1 MTPPRPS
8 AHDYTEDAL
17 IEQPAIELL
26 HELGW
31 TPANLYNETF
41 GANGSEGRKSKREV
55 ILTRR
60 LLAKLKEFNPNLPE
74 DAYTQAVEE
83 LTRDRSAMIPV
94 NANQE
99 FYRLI
104 KDGVKVSVKEADGS
118 TTFETLKVIDWAT
131 PSNNDFFLASQ
142 YWIQG
147 ELYLRR
153 SDLLGFVNGLPL
165 LFVELKASHR
175 NIENAYKDN
184 LRDYKTSVPQLF
196 IPNAL
201 IILSNGSETRIGTLT
216 AEWEHFFEWKK
227 ISDEEEQ
234 GVISLET
241 VLRGV
246 CEPSRFLDIVEN
258 FTVFEEVRGGLVKK
272 VAKNHQY
279 LGVNKAIKAVREIDS
294 NEGRLG
300 VFWHTQGSGKSLSMV
315 FFTQKILRKI
325 KGNWTFAIVTDRD
338 ELDEQIY
345 KTFVT
350 TGAISEVE
358 AQAASG
364 EHLKQL
370 LQEDHRYVFTLIQK
384 FRTTDGKT
392 YPKLSDRKDI
402 IVITDEAH
410 RSQYDTLALNMRN
423 ALPNAAFIGFTG
435 TPLIKGE
442 EERTREVFG
451 DYVSVYN
458 FRQSIQDG
466 ATVPLYYENRIPELQ
481 LTNAQLNEDM
491 EQLLEEAELNEEQ
504 EKKLER
510 QFSQQYQLITR
521 EDRLET
527 IAADVVEHFLG
538 RGHKG
543 KAMMICI
550 DKATAVK
557 MYDKVQAHWQA
568 KLASL
573 KAQLPNAS
581 DEERPRLEAL
591 IEEMETTDMAVVV
604 SQSQNEIED
613 LKKKG
618 VDITPHRRRMV
629 SENLDELF
637 KDPDSKLRFVFVCAM
652 WITGFDVPSC
662 STIYLDK
669 PMRNHT
675 LMQTIAR
682 ANRVASGKVA
692 GLIVDYVGVFRDLQ
706 KALAIYAAPT
716 AETTGGATDNPIED
730 KQALV
735 EELKTLIADAR
746 AYCESKGVDVSAI
759 QRATKFERVK
769 LLDDAVEALIAT
781 KEDKKLFLLKANQVV
796 RIYKGILPDKAAN
809 EVAHDAVVFGI
820 LMQKIRSL
828 SEPADISKIMQEVEE
843 LLDESVAT
851 EGYIIKAP
859 VGQDLESAGLVNL
872 SEIDFEKLSERFNS
886 STHKRTEAER
896 LRGIIEQR
904 LNQLVRLNHSRIDYL
919 HKFQEMIDEY
929 NAGSQ
934 NIETFFEDLKNF
946 TQSLSEE
953 EQRHIREGLTE
964 EELALF
970 DILTKPEPKLTKN
983 EEAEVKKVARDLLN
997 TLKHEKLVL
1006 DWQLKQQARAEV
1018 KETIAEIF
1026 DKSLPATY
1034 TKELFEQ
1041 KCELTYKHIRSAY
1054 FGAGNSIFTQAA

>member
-1 MTPPRPS
+1 MPPPRSPANEYS
-8 AHDYTEDAL
+8 EDAL

-26 HELGW
+26 RELGW
-31 TPANLYNETF
+31 TPANLYREAF
-41 GANGSEGRKSKREV
+41 GANSTQGRKHNREV
-55 ILTRR
+55 VLIRR
-60 LLAKLKEFNPNLPE
+60 LLAKLKEFNRGLPD

-104 KDGVKVSVKEADGS
+104 KDGVKVSIKNADGS
-118 TTFETLKVIDWAT
+118 TTFETLKVIDWT
-131 PSNNDFFLASQ
+131 NPKSNDFFLASQ
-142 YWIQG
+142 CWIQG

-153 SDLLGFVNGLPL
+153 SDLIGFVNGLPL
-165 LFVELKASHR
+165 LFIELKATHR
-175 NIENAYKDN
+175 NIENAYRDN
-184 LRDYKTSVPQLF
+184 LRDYKTAIPQLF

-201 IILSNGSETRIGTLT
+201 IILSNGSETRLGTLT

-227 ISDEEEQ
+227 ISDEEEP

-246 CEPSRFLDIVEN
+246 CEPARFLDIVEN

-272 VAKNHQY
+272 IAKNHQY
-279 LGVNKAIKAVREIDS
+279 LGVNRAIRAVREIEN

-325 KGNWTFAIVTDRD
+325 PGNWTFAIVTDRD

-345 KTFVT
+345 KTFVN
-350 TGAISEVE
+350 TGAISEAE

-370 LQEDHRYVFTLIQK
+370 LHEDHRYVFTLIQK
-384 FRTTDGKT
+384 FRTTDGKA
-392 YPKLSDRKDI
+392 YPQISPRKDI
-402 IVITDEAH
+402 IVLTDEAH
-410 RSQYDTLALNMRN
+410 RSQYDALALNMRN

-435 TPLIKGE
+435 TPLIRGE

-481 LTNAQLNEDM
+481 LTNTQLNEDM
-491 EQLLEEAELNEEQ
+491 ERLLEEAELNEDQ

-521 EDRLET
+521 DDRLET

-557 MYDKVQAHWQA
+557 MYDKVQIYWHA
-568 KLASL
+568 KLANL
-573 KAQLPNAS
+573 MNQLPKAS
-581 DEERPRLEAL
+581 DEERGRLLAL

-618 VDITPHRRRMV
+618 VDISSHRRRMV
-629 SENLDELF
+629 KENLDEIF
-637 KDPDSKLRFVFVCAM
+637 KDPESNLRFVFVCAM

-682 ANRVASGKVA
+682 ANRVAPGKVA

-706 KALAIYAAPT
+706 NALKIYAAPK
-716 AETTGGATDNPIED
+716 AGSSGNQLDNPIED
-730 KQALV
+730 KQVLV
-735 EELKTLIADAR
+735 ETLRTLIADAR
-746 AYCESKGVDVSAI
+746 AYCESKGVDVGAI
-759 QRATKFERVK
+759 QRASRFERVK

-781 KEDKKLFLLKANQVV
+781 KEEKKAFLFKANQVV
-796 RIYKGILPDKAAN
+796 RVYKAILPDKAAN
-809 EVAHDAVVFGI
+809 EVAYDAVIFGV
-820 LMQKIRSL
+820 LVQKIRSL
-828 SEPADISKIMQEVEE
+828 SAPADISAVMREVEE
-843 LLDESVAT
+843 LLDESIAT
-851 EGYIIKAP
+851 EGYIIAAP

-872 SEIDFEKLSERFNS
+872 SELDLEALTKRSES
-886 STHKRTEAER
+886 STHKRTEVER
-896 LRGIIEQR
+896 LTGLIER
-904 LNQLVRLNHSRIDYL
+904 QLKHLIKLNHSRMNYL
-919 HKFQEMIDEY
+919 EQFQEMIEEY
-929 NAGSQ
+929 NSGSQ
-934 NIETFFEDLKNF
+934 NIEAFFAQIKEF
-946 TQSLSEE
+946 TRSLTEE
-953 EQRHIREGLTE
+953 EQRHVAQGLSE
-964 EELALF
+964 EELAIF
-970 DILTKPEPKLTKN
+970 DILTKPEPALTKRD
-983 EEAEVKKVARDLLN
+983 EAEVKKVAKTLLQ
-997 TLKHEKLVL
+997 TLKWEKLVL
-1006 DWQLKQQARAEV
+1006 DWRLKQQACAEV
-1018 KETIAEIF
+1018 QETIAEVF
-1026 DKSLPATY
+1026 DTLPDIY
-1034 TKELFEQ
+1034 SKELFDA
-1041 KCELTYKHIRSAY
+1041 KRELAYRHIYAAY
-1054 FGAGNSIFTQAA
+1054 AGAGDSIYERAA

>member
-1 MTPPRPS
+1 MPPPRSP
-8 AHDYTEDAL
+8 ANDYSEDAL

-31 TPANLYNETF
+31 TPTNLYRETF
-41 GANGSEGRKSKREV
+41 GEHGTQGRKHNREV

-60 LLAKLKEFNPNLPE
+60 LLAKLKEFNPGLPD

-83 LTRDRSAMIPV
+83 LTRDRSVMIPV

-99 FYRLI
+99 FYGLI
-104 KDGVKVSVKEADGS
+104 KDGVKVSIKNDDGS
-118 TTFETLKVIDWAT
+118 TSFEALKVIDWT
-131 PSNNDFFLASQ
+131 EPNNNDFFLASQ
-142 YWIQG
+142 CWIQG

-153 SDLLGFVNGLPL
+153 SDLIGFVNGLPL
-165 LFVELKASHR
+165 LFIELKATHR
-175 NIENAYKDN
+175 SIENAYRDN
-184 LRDYKTSVPQLF
+184 LRDYKTAIPQLF

-216 AEWEHFFEWKK
+216 AEWEHFFDWKK
-227 ISDEEEQ
+227 ISDEEES

-246 CEPSRFLDIVEN
+246 CEPARFLDIVEN

-279 LGVNKAIKAVREIDS
+279 LGVNRAIRAVHEIE
-294 NEGRLG
+294 NNKGRLG

-325 KGNWTFAIVTDRD
+325 QGNWTFAIVTDRD
-338 ELDEQIY
+338 ELDDQIY
-345 KTFVT
+345 KTFVN
-350 TGAISEVE
+350 TGAISEAE

-384 FRTTDGKT
+384 FNTRDGGE

-435 TPLIKGE
+435 TPLIRGE

-481 LTNAQLNEDM
+481 LTNTQLNEDM
-491 EQLLEEAELNEEQ
+491 ERLLEEAELNEEE

-521 EDRLET
+521 DDRLET

-557 MYDKVQAHWQA
+557 MYDKVQVHWHA
-568 KLASL
+568 KLANL
-573 KAQLPNAS
+573 MNQLSKAS
-581 DEERPRLEAL
+581 DEERSRLLTL

-618 VDITPHRRRMV
+618 VDIAPHRRRMV
-629 SENLDELF
+629 KENLDEIF
-637 KDPDSKLRFVFVCAM
+637 KDPESNLRLVFVCAM

-682 ANRVASGKVA
+682 ANRVAPGKVA

-706 KALAIYAAPT
+706 KALAIYAAP
-716 AETTGGATDNPIED
+716 GAGSSGKALDNPIEN

-735 EELKTLIADAR
+735 ETLRTLIADAR
-746 AYCESKGVDVSAI
+746 AYCESKGVDVGAI
-759 QRATKFERVK
+759 QRASRFDRVK

-781 KEDKKLFLLKANQVV
+781 REEKKAFLFKASQVV
-796 RIYKGILPDKAAN
+796 RVYKAILPDKAAN
-809 EVAHDAVVFGI
+809 EVAYDAVIFGVLI
-820 LMQKIRSL
+820 QKIHSL
-828 SEPADISKIMQEVEE
+828 SDPADISAIMREVEE
-843 LLDESVAT
+843 LLDESIAT
-851 EGYIIKAP
+851 EGYIIAAP

-872 SEIDFEKLSERFNS
+872 SELDLEALTKRFQT
-886 STHKRTEAER
+886 STHKRTEVER
-896 LRGIIEQR
+896 LTGLIEQK
-904 LNQLVRLNHSRIDYL
+904 LKHLIKLNHSRMDYL
-919 HKFQEMIDEY
+919 EHFQEMIDEY
-929 NAGSQ
+929 NSGSQ
-934 NIETFFEDLKNF
+934 NIEAFFAQLKEF
-946 TQSLSEE
+946 TRSLTEE
-953 EQRHIREGLTE
+953 EQRHISEELSE
-964 EELALF
+964 EELAIF
-970 DILTKPEPKLTKN
+970 DILTRPEPTLTKQ
-983 EEAEVKKVARDLLN
+983 EEAEVKKVAKRLLQ
-997 TLKHEKLVL
+997 TLKWEKLVL
-1006 DWQLKQQARAEV
+1006 DWRLKPQACAEV
-1018 KETIAEIF
+1018 QETIAEVF
-1026 DKSLPATY
+1026 DTLPAIY
-1034 TKELFEQ
+1034 SKELFDA
-1041 KCELTYKHIRSAY
+1041 KRASAY
-1054 FGAGNSIFTQAA
+1054 RHIYASYAGAGESIYELAA

>member
-1 MTPPRPS
+1 MTPPRTP
-8 AHDYTEDAL
+8 ARDYTEDAL
-17 IEQPAIELL
+17 IEQPAIELMQ
-26 HELGW
+26 ELGW
-31 TPANLYNETF
+31 TPANLFKETL
-41 GANGSEGRKSKREV
+41 GPNGTEGRKNNHEV
-55 ILTRR
+55 IFTRR
-60 LLAKLKEFNPNLPE
+60 LLGKLKELNPNLPE
-74 DAYTQAVEE
+74 DAYEQAVEQ
-83 LTRDRSAMIPV
+83 LTRDRSLMIPV

-104 KDGVKVSVKEADGS
+104 KDGVKVSVKRRDGS
-118 TTFETLKVIDWAT
+118 TSFESLKVIDWSN
-131 PSNNDFFLASQ
+131 PSNNDFTLASQ
-142 YWIQG
+142 CWIQG

-153 SDLLGFVNGLPL
+153 SDLIGFVNGLPL
-165 LFVELKASHR
+165 LFIELKASHR
-175 NIENAYKDN
+175 SIENAFNDN
-184 LRDYKTSVPQLF
+184 LRDYKTAIPQLF

-201 IILSNGSETRIGTLT
+201 IVLSNGSQTRIGTLS
-216 AEWEHFFEWKK
+216 AEWEHFSEWKK
-227 ISDEEEQ
+227 ISDEEEP

-246 CEPSRFLDIVEN
+246 CEPSRFLDMVEN
-258 FTVFEEVRGGLVKK
+258 FTVFEEVRGGLAKK
-272 VAKNHQY
+272 VARNHQY
-279 LGVNKAIKAVREIDS
+279 LGVNKAIKAVVEMGD
-294 NEGRLG
+294 NQGKLG

-325 KGNWTFAIVTDRD
+325 KGNWTFAIVTDRN

-345 KTFVT
+345 KTFVA
-350 TGAISEVE
+350 TGAISEAE
-358 AQAASG
+358 AQAGSG

-384 FRTTDGKT
+384 FRSEPGEP
-392 YPKLSDRKDI
+392 YEKLSDREDI

-410 RSQYDTLALNMRN
+410 RSQYDALALNMRN

-481 LTNAQLNEDM
+481 LTNENLNEDM
-491 EQLLEEAELNEEQ
+491 AQLLEEAELNDEQ
-504 EKKLER
+504 EKKVER

-521 EDRLET
+521 EARLET

-568 KLASL
+568 KLTSL
-573 KAQLPNAS
+573 KSQPQGATG
-581 DEERPRLEAL
+581 EEHTRNESL
-591 IEEMETTDMAVVV
+591 IKEMEETDMAVIV

-618 VDITPHRRRMV
+618 VDITPHRKRMV
-629 SENLDELF
+629 RENLDEIF
-637 KDPDSKLRFVFVCAM
+637 KDPESELRFVFVCAM

-682 ANRVASGKVA
+682 ANRVAPGKVA

-706 KALAIYAAPT
+706 KALAIYAA
-716 AETTGGATDNPIED
+716 ASVGSAIGIDNPIED

-735 EELKTLIADAR
+735 GALKVLIAGAR
-746 AYCESKGVDVSAI
+746 SYCESKGVDVGAI

-769 LLDDAVEALIAT
+769 LLGDGVEALIAT
-781 KEDKKLFLLKANQVV
+781 KEEKKSFLLMAGQVV
-796 RIYKGILPDKAAN
+796 RIYKAILPDKAAN
-809 EVAHDAVVFGI
+809 EVAHDAVVLGI
-820 LMQKIRSL
+820 LAQKIRSL
-828 SEPADISKIMQEVEE
+828 TAPPDIAGLMEAVEE
-843 LLDESVAT
+843 LLDESIAT
-851 EGYIIKAP
+851 EGYIIDAP
-859 VGQDLESAGLVNL
+859 VGQELESAGLVNL
-872 SEIDFEKLSERFNS
+872 SELDFEAVTSQFERS
-886 STHKRTEAER
+886 PHKRTEIEKLTGSLER
-896 LRGIIEQR
+896 KLK
-904 LNQLVRLNHSRIDYL
+904 QLIQLNHSRMDFL
-919 HKFQEMIDEY
+919 KRFQEMIEEY
-929 NAGSQ
+929 NSGSQ
-934 NIETFFEDLKNF
+934 NIENFFVELKEF
-946 TQSLSEE
+946 ARSLSLE
-953 EQRHIREGLTE
+953 EQRHIAEGLSE
-964 EELALF
+964 EELAIF
-970 DILTKPEPKLTKN
+970 DILTKPEPSLSKK
-983 EEAEVKKVARDLLN
+983 EEEEVKQVAKSLLES
-997 TLKHEKLVL
+997 LKWGKLVI
-1006 DWQLKQQARAEV
+1006 DWRSKQDARADV
-1018 KETIAEIF
+1018 QETIAEVF
-1026 DKSLPATY
+1026 DSLPEAY
-1034 TKELFEQ
+1034 TKEIFDE
-1041 KCELTYKHIRSAY
+1041 KRELAYKHIYGAY
-1054 FGAGNSIFTQAA
+1054 VGAGESIYEQAVF

>member
-1 MTPPRPS
+1 MVPPRSP
-8 AHDYTEDAL
+8 ANDYTEDSL

-31 TPANLYNETF
+31 KTSNLFNETF
-41 GANGSEGRKSKREV
+41 GATGTEGRKNNREV
-55 ILTRR
+55 ILMRR
-60 LLAKLKEFNPNLPE
+60 LLSKLKEFNPNLTD
-74 DAYTQAVEE
+74 DAYTQAIEE
-83 LTRDRSAMIPV
+83 LTRDRSTMIPV

-104 KDGVKVSVKEADGS
+104 KEGVRVSVKADDGS
-118 TTFETLKVIDWAT
+118 ISFETLKVIDWMT
-131 PSNNDFFLASQ
+131 PANNDFFLASQ
-142 YWIQG
+142 CWVQG

-165 LFVELKASHR
+165 LFIELKASHR
-175 NIENAYKDN
+175 SIENAYNDN
-184 LRDYKTSVPQLF
+184 LRDYKTAIPQLF

-201 IILSNGSETRIGTLT
+201 IILSNGSETRLGTLT
-216 AEWEHFFEWKK
+216 AEWEHFVEWKK
-227 ISDEEEQ
+227 ISDEEEP

-258 FTVFEEVRGGLVKK
+258 FVVFEEVRGGLVKK

-279 LGVNKAIKAVREIDS
+279 LGVNKAIKAVRELEN

-325 KGNWTFAIVTDRD
+325 EGNWTFAIVTDRN

-345 KTFVT
+345 RTFVA
-350 TGAISEVE
+350 TGAISEAE
-358 AQAASG
+358 AQAGSG

-384 FRTTDGKT
+384 FRTEQGKE
-392 YPKLSDRKDI
+392 YDKLSDRKDI

-410 RSQYDTLALNMRN
+410 RSQYDALALNMRN

-481 LTNAQLNEDM
+481 LTNEALNEDM

-504 EKKLER
+504 EKKVER

-521 EDRLET
+521 DERLET

-557 MYDKVQAHWQA
+557 MYDKVQTYWQA

-573 KAQLPNAS
+573 KVQLPNLV
-581 DEERPRLEAL
+581 DEERERTESL
-591 IEEMETTDMAVVV
+591 IKEMEETDMAVVV

-613 LKKKG
+613 LAKKG
-618 VDITPHRRRMV
+618 VDIRPHRRRMV
-629 SENLDELF
+629 KENLDETF
-637 KDPDSKLRFVFVCAM
+637 KDPDSNLRFVFVCAM

-682 ANRVASGKVA
+682 ANRVAPGKVA

-706 KALAIYAAPT
+706 KALAIYAAPS
-716 AETTGGATDNPIED
+716 ASSAGGVIDNPIED

-735 EELKTLIADAR
+735 EALKILIVNAR
-746 AYCESKGVDVSAI
+746 TYCESKGVDVGAI

-781 KEDKKLFLLKANQVV
+781 KEEKKHFILTAGQVV
-796 RIYKGILPDKAAN
+796 RIYKAILPDKAAN
-809 EVAHDAVVFGI
+809 EVGHDAVVFAV
-820 LMQKIRSL
+820 LAQKIASL
-828 SEPADISKIMQEVEE
+828 SKPADISSVMAEVEE
-843 LLDESVAT
+843 LLDESIAT
-851 EGYIIKAP
+851 EGYIIAAP
-859 VGQDLESAGLVNL
+859 VGQDLASAGLVNL
-872 SEIDFEKLSERFNS
+872 SDLDFEALTKRFTS
-886 STHKRTEAER
+886 STHKRTEVER
-896 LRGIIEQR
+896 LTGLLEKK
-904 LNQLVRLNHSRIDYL
+904 LKQLIKLNHSRIDFL
-919 HKFQEMIDEY
+919 ERFQEMIDEY
-929 NAGSQ
+929 NTGSQ
-934 NIETFFEDLKNF
+934 NIESFFAELKEF
-946 TQSLSEE
+946 ARSLTEE
-953 EQRHIREGLTE
+953 EQRHIAEGLSE
-964 EELALF
+964 EELAIF
-970 DILTKPEPKLTKN
+970 DILTKPDPKLTKQ
-983 EEAEVKKVARDLLN
+983 EEAEVKKVAKALLQ
-997 TLKHEKLVL
+997 TLKWEKLVL
-1006 DWQLKQQARAEV
+1006 DWRLKQQACAEV
-1018 KETIAEIF
+1018 QETIAEVL
-1026 DKSLPATY
+1026 DTLPATY
-1034 TKELFEQ
+1034 TKELFDE
-1041 KCELTYKHIRSAY
+1041 KRELAYKHIYSAY
-1054 FGAGNSIFTQAA
+1054 SGAGESIYERAA

>member
-1 MTPPRPS
+1 MTPPRTP
-8 AHDYTEDAL
+8 AREYTEDAL
-17 IEQPAIELL
+17 IEQPAIELMQ
-26 HELGW
+26 ELGW
-31 TPANLYNETF
+31 TPANLFKETL
-41 GANGSEGRKSKREV
+41 GSGGTEGRKNHHEV

-60 LLAKLKEFNPNLPE
+60 LLAKLKELNPNLPD
-74 DAYTQAVEE
+74 DAYEQAVEQ
-83 LTRDRSAMIPV
+83 LMRDRSLMIPV

-104 KDGVKVSVKEADGS
+104 KDGVKVSVKRNDGS
-118 TTFETLKVIDWAT
+118 TSFESLKVIDWSN
-131 PSNNDFFLASQ
+131 PSNNDFTLASQ
-142 YWIQG
+142 CWIQG

-153 SDLLGFVNGLPL
+153 SDLIGFVNGLPL

-175 NIENAYKDN
+175 SIENAYNDN
-184 LRDYKTSVPQLF
+184 LRDYKTTIPQLF
-196 IPNAL
+196 VPNAL

-216 AEWEHFFEWKK
+216 AEWEHFSEWKK
-227 ISDEEEQ
+227 ISDEEEP

-246 CEPSRFLDIVEN
+246 CEPSRFLDMVEN
-258 FTVFEEVRGGLVKK
+258 FTVFEEVRGGLAKK
-272 VAKNHQY
+272 VARNHQY
-279 LGVNKAIKAVREIDS
+279 LGVNKAIKAVVELED
-294 NEGRLG
+294 NHGKLG

-325 KGNWTFAIVTDRD
+325 KGNWTFAIVTDRN

-345 KTFVT
+345 KTFVA
-350 TGAISEVE
+350 TGAISEAE
-358 AQAASG
+358 AQAGSG

-384 FRTTDGKT
+384 FRAEPGEP
-392 YPKLSDRKDI
+392 YEKLSDREDI

-410 RSQYDTLALNMRN
+410 RSQYDALALNMRN

-435 TPLIKGE
+435 TPLISGE

-481 LTNAQLNEDM
+481 LTNENLNEDM
-491 EQLLEEAELNEEQ
+491 AQLLEEAELNDEQ
-504 EKKLER
+504 EKKVER

-521 EDRLET
+521 EARLET

-557 MYDKVQAHWQA
+557 MYDKVRAHWQA

-573 KAQLPNAS
+573 KSQPQGATG
-581 DEERPRLEAL
+581 EERARNESL
-591 IEEMETTDMAVVV
+591 IKEMEETDMAVIV

-618 VDITPHRRRMV
+618 VDITLHRKRMV
-629 SENLDELF
+629 RENLDEIF
-637 KDPDSKLRFVFVCAM
+637 KDPESELRFVFVCAM

-682 ANRVASGKVA
+682 ANRVAPGKVA

-706 KALAIYAAPT
+706 RALAIYAAPSVGS
-716 AETTGGATDNPIED
+716 ASGIDNPIED

-735 EELKTLIADAR
+735 DALKVLIAGAR
-746 AYCESKGVDVSAI
+746 SYCESRGVDVGAI

-769 LLDDAVEALIAT
+769 LLGDGVEALIAT
-781 KEDKKLFLLKANQVV
+781 KEEKKSFLLMAGQVV
-796 RIYKGILPDKAAN
+796 RIYKAILPDKAAN
-809 EVAHDAVVFGI
+809 DVAHDAVVLGI
-820 LMQKIRSL
+820 LAQKIRSL
-828 SEPADISKIMQEVEE
+828 TAPPDIAALMGEVEE
-843 LLDESVAT
+843 LLDESIAT
-851 EGYIIKAP
+851 EGYIINAP
-859 VGQDLESAGLVNL
+859 VGQELESAGLVNL
-872 SEIDFEKLSERFNS
+872 SELDFEALTSQFAKSP
-886 STHKRTEAER
+886 HKRTEIEKLTGSLER
-896 LRGIIEQR
+896 KLK
-904 LNQLVRLNHSRIDYL
+904 QLIQLNHSRMDFL
-919 HKFQEMIDEY
+919 KRFQEMIEEY
-929 NAGSQ
+929 NSGSQ
-934 NIETFFEDLKNF
+934 NIENFFVELKEF
-946 TQSLSEE
+946 ARSLSVE
-953 EQRHIREGLTE
+953 EQRHIAEGLSE
-964 EELALF
+964 EELAIF
-970 DILTKPEPKLTKN
+970 DILTKPEPRLSKT
-983 EEAEVKKVARDLLN
+983 EEAEVKLVAKSLLQ
-997 TLKHEKLVL
+997 TLKWEKLVL
-1006 DWQLKQQARAEV
+1006 DWRSKQQARAEV
-1018 KETIAEIF
+1018 QESIAEVFDNLPEAYTKEIF
-1026 DKSLPATY
+1026 DEKRDLA
-1034 TKELFEQ
+1034 
-1041 KCELTYKHIRSAY
+1041 YKHIYSAY
-1054 FGAGNSIFTQAA
+1054 TGAGESIYEHAA

>member
-1 MTPPRPS
+1 MPS
-8 AHDYTEDAL
+8 GYSEDEI
-17 IEQPAIELL
+17 IEQPAIELMG
-26 HELGW
+26 EVGW
-31 TPANLYNETF
+31 NTANLFKETF
-41 GANGSEGRKSKREV
+41 GENSTEGRKTNREI

-60 LLAKLKEFNPNLPE
+60 LLEKLKEFNPYLPE
-74 DAYTQAVEE
+74 DAYAQAIEE

-104 KDGVKVSVKEADGS
+104 KDGVKVSFKDKDGN
-118 TTFETLKVIDWAT
+118 TIDEKLKVIDWQT
-131 PSNNDFFLASQ
+131 PTNNDFFLASQ
-142 YWIQG
+142 FWIKG

-165 LFVELKASHR
+165 LFIELKATHR
-175 NIENAYKDN
+175 SVENAYKDN
-184 LRDYKTSVPQLF
+184 LRDYKTAIPHLF

-201 IILSNGSETRIGTLT
+201 VILSNGSETGIGTLT
-216 AEWEHFFEWKK
+216 AEWEHFFDWKK
-227 ISDEEEQ
+227 ISDEEEP

-279 LGVNKAIKAVREIDS
+279 LGVNKAIKAVTELE
-294 NEGRLG
+294 NNQGRLG

-325 KGNWTFAIVTDRD
+325 KGNWTFAIITDRK
-338 ELDEQIY
+338 ELDGQIY
-345 KTFVT
+345 KTFVA
-350 TGAISEVE
+350 TGAIKEAE
-358 AQAASG
+358 AQATSG
-364 EHLKQL
+364 ENLKQL

-384 FRTTDGKT
+384 FGTESGKE

-435 TPLIKGE
+435 TPLIQGE
-442 EERTREVFG
+442 EQRTREVFG

-481 LTNAQLNEDM
+481 LTNDNLNEDM
-491 EQLLEEAELNEEQ
+491 EQLLEEAELSEEQ
-504 EKKLER
+504 EKRLER
-510 QFSQQYQLITR
+510 EFSKSYQLITR
-521 EDRLET
+521 DERLET

-557 MYDKVQAHWQA
+557 MYDKVQNHWQA
-568 KLASL
+568 KLTSLKQQLSKVTGEEGERIASL
-573 KAQLPNAS
+573 
-581 DEERPRLEAL
+581 
-591 IEEMETTDMAVVV
+591 IIEMEATDMAVVV

-613 LKKKG
+613 LQKKS
-618 VDITPHRRRMV
+618 VDITPHRKRMV
-629 SENLDELF
+629 KENLDETF

-682 ANRVASGKVA
+682 ANRVAPGKVA

-706 KALAIYAAPT
+706 KALAIYAAPVG
-716 AETTGGATDNPIED
+716 EATDGVIDNPIEN

-735 EELKTLIADAR
+735 EALKVLIADAR
-746 AYCESKGVDVSAI
+746 GYCESKGVDVGAI
-759 QRATKFERVK
+759 QAATKFAKVK
-769 LLDDAVEALIAT
+769 LLDDAVEALIAS
-781 KEDKKLFLLKANQVV
+781 KEEKKKFLLKANQVV
-796 RIYKGILPDKAAN
+796 RIYKAILPDKAAN
-809 EVAHDAVVFGI
+809 EIAHDAVVFAV
-820 LMQKIRSL
+820 LVQKIRSL
-828 SEPADISKIMQEVEE
+828 SEPADISAIMRDVEE
-843 LLDESVAT
+843 LLDESIAT

-859 VGQDLESAGLVNL
+859 VGQDLESASLVNL
-872 SEIDFEKLSERFNS
+872 SEIDFEALSAHFKT
-886 STHKRTEAER
+886 STHKRTEAEKLRGLIENR
-896 LRGIIEQR
+896 LRK
-904 LNQLVRLNHSRIDYL
+904 LVELNHTRIDYL
-919 HKFQEMIDEY
+919 QQFQQMIDDY

-934 NIETFFEDLKNF
+934 NIETFFEELKKF
-946 TQSLSEE
+946 AQDLSEE
-953 EQRHIREGLTE
+953 EKRHIREELTE

-970 DILTKPEPKLTKN
+970 DILTKPEPTLSKK
-983 EEAEVKKVARDLLN
+983 EEAEVKKVAKDLLE
-997 TLKHEKLVL
+997 TLKNEKLVI
-1006 DWQLKQQARAEV
+1006 DWRLKQQARAEV
-1018 KETIAEIF
+1018 RETIAEVL
-1026 DKSLPATY
+1026 DRLPETY
-1034 TKELFEQ
+1034 TKELFDV
-1041 KCELTYKHIRSAY
+1041 KCETTYKHIYTSY
-1054 FGAGNSIFTQAA
+1054 FGANQSIYLQAL

>member
-1 MTPPRPS
+1 MTPTRSP
-8 AHDYTEDAL
+8 ANDYTEDTL

-26 HELGW
+26 RELGW
-31 TPANLYNETF
+31 TPANLYNETC
-41 GANGSEGRKSKREV
+41 GENGTEGRKSKREV
-55 ILTRR
+55 ILTTR
-60 LLAKLKEFNPNLPE
+60 LLAKLKEFNPNLPD
-74 DAYTQAVEE
+74 DAYTQAIEE

-104 KDGVKVSVKEADGS
+104 KEGVKVSVKAEDGS
-118 TTFETLKVIDWAT
+118 TSFETLKVIDWSN

-142 YWIQG
+142 CWTQG

-165 LFVELKASHR
+165 LFIELKASHLSV
-175 NIENAYKDN
+175 ENAYKDN
-184 LRDYKTSVPQLF
+184 LRDYKTAIPQLF

-201 IILSNGSETRIGTLT
+201 IILSNGSDTRIGTLT
-216 AEWEHFFEWKK
+216 SEWEHFFDWKK
-227 ISDEEEQ
+227 ISDEQEP

-246 CEPSRFLDIVEN
+246 CEPSRFLDLVEN

-279 LGVNKAIKAVREIDS
+279 LGVNLAIKAVTELED
-294 NEGRLG
+294 NQGKLG

-325 KGNWTFAIVTDRD
+325 KGNWTFAIVTDRN

-345 KTFVT
+345 KTFVA
-350 TGAISEVE
+350 TGAINEAE

-364 EHLKQL
+364 AHLKQL
-370 LQEDHRYVFTLIQK
+370 LQEDHRYIFTLIQK
-384 FRTTDGKT
+384 FRTEDGEV
-392 YPKLSDRKDI
+392 YEKLSDRKDI

-410 RSQYDTLALNMRN
+410 RSQYDSLALNMRN

-481 LTNAQLNEDM
+481 LTNENLNEDM
-491 EQLLEEAELNEEQ
+491 EQLLEEAELNDEQ
-504 EKKLER
+504 EKKVER

-521 EDRLET
+521 EERLET
-527 IAADVVEHFLG
+527 IADDVVEHFLG

-557 MYDKVQAHWQA
+557 MYVKVQTHWQA

-573 KAQLPNAS
+573 KAQPPDTSTA
-581 DEERPRLEAL
+581 EEARLQSL
-591 IEEMETTDMAVVV
+591 IKEMEQTDMAVVV

-618 VDITPHRRRMV
+618 VDISSHRKRMV
-629 SENLDELF
+629 KENLDEVF
-637 KDPDSKLRFVFVCAM
+637 KDPDSPLRFVFVCAM

-682 ANRVASGKVA
+682 ANRVAPGKVA

-706 KALAIYAAPT
+706 KALAIYAAPS
-716 AETTGGATDNPIED
+716 AGSGIDNPIED

-735 EELKTLIADAR
+735 EALKVLIGNAR
-746 AYCESKGVDVSAI
+746 SYCESKGVDVGAI

-769 LLDDAVEALIAT
+769 LLDDAVERLIAT
-781 KEDKKLFLLKANQVV
+781 KEDKKTFLLKTGQVV
-796 RIYKGILPDKAAN
+796 RIYKAILPDKAAN
-809 EVAHDAVVFGI
+809 EIAHDAVVFSVLG
-820 LMQKIRSL
+820 QKIRSL
-828 SEPADISKIMQEVEE
+828 SPPADIAAIMGDVEE
-843 LLDESVAT
+843 LLDESIAT
-851 EGYIIKAP
+851 EGYIIAAP
-859 VGQDLESAGLVNL
+859 VGQALESAGLVNL
-872 SEIDFEKLSERFNS
+872 SELDFEALTSRFAT
-886 STHKRTEAER
+886 STHKRTELEKLTGLLEKR
-896 LRGIIEQR
+896 LK
-904 LNQLVRLNHSRIDYL
+904 QLIRYNHSRMDFL
-919 HKFQEMIDEY
+919 ERFQEMIDEY
-929 NAGSQ
+929 NSGSQ
-934 NIETFFEDLKNF
+934 NIESFFAELKEF
-946 TQSLSEE
+946 TRGLTAEEKRHMAEGLSEE
-953 EQRHIREGLTE
+953 E
-964 EELALF
+964 LAIF
-970 DILTKPEPKLTKN
+970 DILTKPEPRLSKQ
-983 EEAEVKKVARDLLN
+983 EEAEVKKVAKSLLQ
-997 TLKHEKLVL
+997 TLKWEKLVL
-1006 DWQLKQQARAEV
+1006 DWRLKQQACAEV
-1018 KETIAEIF
+1018 QETIAEVF
-1026 DKSLPATY
+1026 DTLPPTY
-1034 TKELFEQ
+1034 TKELFDE
-1041 KCELTYKHIRSAY
+1041 KRELAYKHIYSAY
-1054 FGAGNSIFTQAA
+1054 VGAGESIYEQAA

>member
-1 MTPPRPS
+1 MTPPRSP
-8 AHDYTEDAL
+8 ANDYTEDAL

-31 TPANLYNETF
+31 TPANLFKETF
-41 GANGSEGRKSKREV
+41 GANGNEGRKNNREV

-60 LLAKLKEFNPNLPE
+60 LLAKLKEFNPNLPD
-74 DAYTQAVEE
+74 DAYNQAIQE
-83 LTRDRSAMIPV
+83 LTRDRSAMIPI

-104 KDGVKVSVKEADGS
+104 KDGVKVSVKGEDGS
-118 TTFETLKVIDWAT
+118 TTFETLKVIDWSE
-131 PSNNDFFLASQ
+131 PKNNDFFLASQ
-142 YWIQG
+142 FWVHG

-165 LFVELKASHR
+165 LFIELKASHR
-175 NIENAYKDN
+175 NVENAYKDN
-184 LRDYKTSVPQLF
+184 LRDYKTAIPQLF

-201 IILSNGSETRIGTLT
+201 IILSNGSQTRIGTLT

-227 ISDEEEQ
+227 ISDEEEP
-234 GVISLET
+234 GVISVET

-279 LGVNKAIKAVREIDS
+279 LGVTKAIKAVRDLE
-294 NEGRLG
+294 NNQGRLG

-325 KGNWTFAIVTDRD
+325 KGNWTFAVVTDRD

-345 KTFVT
+345 KTFVA
-350 TGAISEVE
+350 TGAISEAE

-364 EHLKQL
+364 EHLKKL
-370 LQEDHRYVFTLIQK
+370 LQEDHRYTFTLIQK
-384 FRTTDGKT
+384 FRTESGKE
-392 YPKLSDRKDI
+392 YPKLSDRRDI

-458 FRQSIQDG
+458 FRQSVQDG

-481 LTNAQLNEDM
+481 LKNENLNEDM
-491 EQLLEEAELNEEQ
+491 ERLLEEAEVNEEQ
-504 EKKLER
+504 EKRLER
-510 QFSQQYQLITR
+510 EFSKSYQLITR
-521 EDRLET
+521 DERLET
-527 IAADVVEHFLG
+527 IAADIVEHFLG

-557 MYDKVQAHWQA
+557 MYDKVQKHWHA

-573 KAQLPNAS
+573 KAQLTRATS
-581 DEERPRLEAL
+581 EERARIEAL
-591 IEEMETTDMAVVV
+591 TKEMEETDMAVVV

-618 VDITPHRRRMV
+618 VDIKPHRKRMV
-629 SENLDELF
+629 TQNLDELF
-637 KDPDSKLRFVFVCAM
+637 KDPDSNLRFVFVCAM

-682 ANRVASGKVA
+682 ANRVAPGKVA

-706 KALAIYAAPT
+706 KALAIYAAPS
-716 AETTGGATDNPIED
+716 ESSPGGALDNPIED

-735 EELKTLIADAR
+735 EELKAFITDAR
-746 AYCESKGVDVSAI
+746 AYCESKGVDVGAI
-759 QRATKFERVK
+759 QSATKFEKVK
-769 LLDDAVEALIAT
+769 LLDDAVEALIASRA
-781 KEDKKLFLLKANQVV
+781 EKKLFLLKANQVV
-796 RIYKGILPDKAAN
+796 RIYKAILPDKAAN
-809 EVAHDAVVFGI
+809 EIAHDAVVFGV
-820 LMQKIRSL
+820 LVQKIRSL
-828 SEPADISKIMQEVEE
+828 SEPADIAVIMQEVEE
-843 LLDESVAT
+843 LLDESIAA

-859 VGQDLESAGLVNL
+859 VGQDLESAGLINL
-872 SEIDFEKLSERFNS
+872 SEIDFETLSKRFES
-886 STHKRTEAER
+886 STHKRTEAEK
-896 LRGIIEQR
+896 LRGLIEQR
-904 LNQLVRLNHSRIDYL
+904 LNQLVQLNHARIDYL
-919 HKFQEMIDEY
+919 QKFQQMIDEY

-934 NIETFFEDLKNF
+934 NIETFFEELKNF
-946 TQSLSEE
+946 AQTLSEE
-953 EQRHIREGLTE
+953 EQRHIREELAE

-970 DILTKPEPKLTKN
+970 DILTKPEPKLTKK
-983 EEAEVKKVARDLLN
+983 EEAEVKKVAKELLN
-997 TLKHEKLVL
+997 TLKREKLVL
-1006 DWQLKQQARAEV
+1006 DWRLKQQARAEV
-1018 KETIAEIF
+1018 HETIAEVLER
-1026 DKSLPATY
+1026 LPETY
-1034 TKELFEQ
+1034 TKDVYDL
-1041 KCELTYKHIRSAY
+1041 KCELTYKHVYVSY
-1054 FGAGNSIFTQAA
+1054 FGANQSIYSALM

>member
-1 MTPPRPS
+1 MRPP
-8 AHDYTEDAL
+8 ANDYSEDAL

-31 TPANLYNETF
+31 TPANLYRETF
-41 GANGSEGRKSKREV
+41 GEQGTQGRKHNREV
-55 ILTRR
+55 ILAGR
-60 LLAKLKEFNPNLPE
+60 LLAKLKEFNAGFPD

-83 LTRDRSAMIPV
+83 LTCDRSAMIPV

-99 FYRLI
+99 FYRSI
-104 KDGVKVSVKEADGS
+104 KDGVKVSIKNEDGS
-118 TTFETLKVIDWAT
+118 TTFETLKVIDWT
-131 PSNNDFFLASQ
+131 EPKNNDFFLASQ
-142 YWIQG
+142 CWIQG

-153 SDLLGFVNGLPL
+153 SDLIGFVNGLPL
-165 LFVELKASHR
+165 LFIELKATHR
-175 NIENAYKDN
+175 SVENAYRDN
-184 LRDYKTSVPQLF
+184 LRDYKTAIPQLF

-227 ISDEEEQ
+227 ISDEEEP

-246 CEPSRFLDIVEN
+246 CEPARFLDLVEN
-258 FTVFEEVRGGLVKK
+258 FTVFEEVRGGFVKK

-279 LGVNKAIKAVREIDS
+279 LGVNRAIRAVRGIEN

-325 KGNWTFAIVTDRD
+325 PGNWTFAIVTDRD

-345 KTFVT
+345 KTFVN
-350 TGAISEVE
+350 TGAISEAE

-384 FRTTDGKT
+384 FRTTEGKE

-410 RSQYDTLALNMRN
+410 RSQYDALALNMRN

-435 TPLIKGE
+435 TPLIRGE

-481 LTNAQLNEDM
+481 LTNTQLNEDM

-521 EDRLET
+521 DDRLET

-557 MYDKVQAHWQA
+557 MYDKVQVHWHA
-568 KLASL
+568 KLANL
-573 KAQLPNAS
+573 MNQLSNAS
-581 DEERPRLEAL
+581 DEERTRLLTL

-604 SQSQNEIED
+604 SQSQNEIEA

-618 VDITPHRRRMV
+618 VDIAPHRRRTV
-629 SENLDELF
+629 KEDLDESF
-637 KDPDSKLRFVFVCAM
+637 KDPDSNLRFVFVCAM

-682 ANRVASGKVA
+682 ANRVAPGKVA
-692 GLIVDYVGVFRDLQ
+692 GLIVDYVGVFRDLR
-706 KALAIYAAPT
+706 KALAVYAAPV
-716 AETTGGATDNPIED
+716 AGSSGNALDNPIED

-735 EELKTLIADAR
+735 ERLRTLIADAR
-746 AYCESKGVDVSAI
+746 AYCESKGVNVGAI
-759 QRATKFERVK
+759 QRASRFERVK

-781 KEDKKLFLLKANQVV
+781 KEEKKAFLFKANQVV
-796 RIYKGILPDKAAN
+796 RVYKAILPDKAAN
-809 EVAHDAVVFGI
+809 EVAYDAVIFGV
-820 LMQKIRSL
+820 LNQKIRSL
-828 SEPADISKIMQEVEE
+828 SAPADISAVMREVEE
-843 LLDESVAT
+843 LLDESIAT
-851 EGYIIKAP
+851 EGYIIAAP

-872 SEIDFEKLSERFNS
+872 SELDLEALTKRFES
-886 STHKRTEAER
+886 STHKRTEVER
-896 LRGIIEQR
+896 LTGLIERR
-904 LNQLVRLNHSRIDYL
+904 LNDLVKLNHSRMDYL
-919 HKFQEMIDEY
+919 EQFQEMIDEY
-929 NAGSQ
+929 NSGSQ
-934 NIETFFEDLKNF
+934 NIEAFFAQLKEF
-946 TQSLSEE
+946 TRSLTEE
-953 EQRHIREGLTE
+953 EQRHVAQGLSE
-964 EELALF
+964 EELAIF
-970 DILTKPEPKLTKN
+970 DILTKPEPTLTQQ
-983 EEAEVKKVARDLLN
+983 EEAEVKKVAKTLLQ
-997 TLKHEKLVL
+997 TLKWEKLVL
-1006 DWQLKQQARAEV
+1006 DWRLKQQSCAEV
-1018 KETIAEIF
+1018 QETIAEVF
-1026 DKSLPATY
+1026 DTLPGIY
-1034 TKELFEQ
+1034 SKELFDA
-1041 KCELTYKHIRSAY
+1041 KRELAYRHIYASYA
-1054 FGAGNSIFTQAA
+1054 GAGESIYERAA

>member
-1 MTPPRPS
+1 MPPPRSPANEYS
-8 AHDYTEDAL
+8 EDAL

-31 TPANLYNETF
+31 TPANLYRETF
-41 GANGSEGRKSKREV
+41 GEHGTQGRKNTREV
-55 ILTRR
+55 VLTRR
-60 LLAKLKEFNPNLPE
+60 LLAKLKEFNPGLPD

-104 KDGVKVSVKEADGS
+104 KDGVKVSIKNEDGS
-118 TTFETLKVIDWAT
+118 TTFETLKVIDWANPT
-131 PSNNDFFLASQ
+131 LNDFFLASQ
-142 YWIQG
+142 CWIQG

-153 SDLLGFVNGLPL
+153 SDLIGFVNGLPL
-165 LFVELKASHR
+165 LFIELKATHR
-175 NIENAYKDN
+175 SVENAYQDN
-184 LRDYKTSVPQLF
+184 LRDYKTAIPQLF

-227 ISDEEEQ
+227 ISDEEES

-246 CEPSRFLDIVEN
+246 CEPARFLDVVEN

-279 LGVNKAIKAVREIDS
+279 LGVNRAIRAVREIEN

-315 FFTQKILRKI
+315 FFTQKILRKVP
-325 KGNWTFAIVTDRD
+325 GNWTFAIVTDRD
-338 ELDEQIY
+338 ELDDQIY
-345 KTFVT
+345 KTFVN
-350 TGAISEVE
+350 TGALREAE
-358 AQAASG
+358 AQASSG

-384 FRTTDGKT
+384 FHTKDGT
-392 YPKLSDRKDI
+392 AYPKLSDRKDI

-410 RSQYDTLALNMRN
+410 RSQYDALALNMRN

-435 TPLIKGE
+435 TPLIRGE

-481 LTNAQLNEDM
+481 LTNTQLNEDM
-491 EQLLEEAELNEEQ
+491 ERLLEEAELNEDQ
-504 EKKLER
+504 EKNLER

-521 EDRLET
+521 DDRLET

-557 MYDKVQAHWQA
+557 MYDKVQIHWHA
-568 KLASL
+568 KLANL
-573 KAQLPNAS
+573 MNQLSKAS
-581 DEERPRLEAL
+581 DEERGRLLAL

-618 VDITPHRRRMV
+618 VDISPHRRRMV
-629 SENLDELF
+629 KENLDEIF
-637 KDPDSKLRFVFVCAM
+637 KDPDSNLRFVFVCAM

-675 LMQTIAR
+675 LMQTISR
-682 ANRVASGKVA
+682 ANRIAPGKVA

-706 KALAIYAAPT
+706 KALAIYAAPK
-716 AETTGGATDNPIED
+716 AGSSGKALDNPIEN

-735 EELKTLIADAR
+735 EILRTLIADAR
-746 AYCESKGVDVSAI
+746 AYCESKDVDVGAI
-759 QRATKFERVK
+759 QRASRFERVK

-781 KEDKKLFLLKANQVV
+781 QEEKKAFLFKANQVV
-796 RIYKGILPDKAAN
+796 RVYKAILPDKAAN
-809 EVAHDAVVFGI
+809 EVAYDAVIFGV
-820 LMQKIRSL
+820 LVQKIRSL
-828 SEPADISKIMQEVEE
+828 SAPADISAVMREVED
-843 LLDESVAT
+843 LLDESIAT
-851 EGYIIKAP
+851 EGYIIAAP

-872 SEIDFEKLSERFNS
+872 SELDLEVLTKRFES
-886 STHKRTEAER
+886 STHKRTEIER
-896 LRGIIEQR
+896 LAGVIERR
-904 LNQLVRLNHSRIDYL
+904 LKQLVNLNHSRMNYL
-919 HKFQEMIDEY
+919 KQFQEMIDEY
-929 NAGSQ
+929 NSGSQ
-934 NIETFFEDLKNF
+934 NIEAFFAQLKEF
-946 TQSLSEE
+946 TRSLTEE
-953 EQRHIREGLTE
+953 EQRHVAQGLSE
-964 EELALF
+964 EELAIF
-970 DILTKPEPKLTKN
+970 DILTKPEPTLTKR
-983 EEAEVKKVARDLLN
+983 EEAEVKKVAKTLLQ
-997 TLKHEKLVL
+997 TLKWEKLVL
-1006 DWQLKQQARAEV
+1006 DWRLKQQACAEV
-1018 KETIAEIF
+1018 QETIAEVF
-1026 DKSLPATY
+1026 DTLPEVYSKDLFDAK
-1034 TKELFEQ
+1034 KELA
-1041 KCELTYKHIRSAY
+1041 YRHIYAAY
-1054 FGAGNSIFTQAA
+1054 AGAGESIYERAA

>member
-1 MTPPRPS
+1 MPPPRSP
-8 AHDYTEDAL
+8 ANDYSEDAL

-31 TPANLYNETF
+31 TPANLYRETF
-41 GANGSEGRKSKREV
+41 GSNSTQGRKNNREV

-60 LLAKLKEFNPNLPE
+60 LLAKLKDFNPGLPD

-83 LTRDRSAMIPV
+83 LTRDRSAMISV

-104 KDGVKVSVKEADGS
+104 KDGVKVSIKNEDGS
-118 TTFETLKVIDWAT
+118 TSFETLKIIDWT
-131 PSNNDFFLASQ
+131 EPKNNDFFLASQ
-142 YWIQG
+142 CWIQG

-153 SDLLGFVNGLPL
+153 SDLIGYINGLPL
-165 LFVELKASHR
+165 LFIELKATHR
-175 NIENAYKDN
+175 SIENAYRDN
-184 LRDYKTSVPQLF
+184 LRDYKTAIPQLF

-201 IILSNGSETRIGTLT
+201 IILSNGSETRLGTLT

-227 ISDEEEQ
+227 ISDEEEP

-246 CEPSRFLDIVEN
+246 CEPARFLDIVEN

-279 LGVNKAIKAVREIDS
+279 LGVNRAIRAVRQIEN

-315 FFTQKILRKI
+315 FFTQKILRRI
-325 KGNWTFAIVTDRD
+325 PGNWTFAIVTDRD

-345 KTFVT
+345 KTFVN
-350 TGAISEVE
+350 TGAISEAE

-370 LQEDHRYVFTLIQK
+370 LAEDHRYVFTLIQK
-384 FRTTDGKT
+384 FRTTEGKA
-392 YPKLSDRKDI
+392 YPMISPRKDI

-410 RSQYDTLALNMRN
+410 RSQYDALALNMRN

-435 TPLIKGE
+435 TPLIRGE

-481 LTNAQLNEDM
+481 LTNTQLNEDM
-491 EQLLEEAELNEEQ
+491 ERLLEEAELNEEQ

-521 EDRLET
+521 DERLET

-557 MYDKVQAHWQA
+557 MYDKVQIHWHA
-568 KLASL
+568 KLANLMDQLL
-573 KAQLPNAS
+573 KTS
-581 DEERPRLEAL
+581 DEERSRLLML
-591 IEEMETTDMAVVV
+591 IQEMETTDMAVVV

-618 VDITPHRRRMV
+618 VDISPHRRRMV
-629 SENLDELF
+629 KENLDEIF
-637 KDPDSKLRFVFVCAM
+637 KDPDSNLRFVFVCAM

-682 ANRVASGKVA
+682 ANRVAPGKVA

-706 KALAIYAAPT
+706 NALKIYAAPK
-716 AETTGGATDNPIED
+716 AGSAGNAVDNPIED

-735 EELKTLIADAR
+735 EALRTLIADAR
-746 AYCESKGVDVSAI
+746 AYCESKGVDVGAI
-759 QRATKFERVK
+759 QRASRFDRVK

-781 KEDKKLFLLKANQVV
+781 KEEKKAFLVKANQVV
-796 RIYKGILPDKAAN
+796 RVYKAILPDKAAN
-809 EVAHDAVVFGI
+809 EVAYDAVIFGV
-820 LMQKIRSL
+820 LAQKIRSL
-828 SEPADISKIMQEVEE
+828 SAPADISEVMREVED
-843 LLDESVAT
+843 LLDESIAT
-851 EGYIIKAP
+851 EGYIIAAP

-872 SEIDFEKLSERFNS
+872 SELDLEALTKRFES
-886 STHKRTEAER
+886 STHKRTEVEKLTGLIEHR
-896 LRGIIEQR
+896 LKHLIK
-904 LNQLVRLNHSRIDYL
+904 LNHSRMDYL
-919 HKFQEMIDEY
+919 EQFQAMIDEY
-929 NAGSQ
+929 NSGSQ
-934 NIETFFEDLKNF
+934 NIEAFFAQLREF
-946 TQSLSEE
+946 TSNLTEE
-953 EQRHIREGLTE
+953 EQRHVAQGLSE
-964 EELALF
+964 EELAIF
-970 DILTKPEPKLTKN
+970 DILTKPEPTLTKQ
-983 EEAEVKKVARDLLN
+983 EEADVKKVAKTLLQ
-997 TLKHEKLVL
+997 TLKWEKLVL
-1006 DWQLKQQARAEV
+1006 DWRLKQQACAEV
-1018 KETIAEIF
+1018 QETIAEVF
-1026 DKSLPATY
+1026 DTLPGTY
-1034 TKELFEQ
+1034 SKELFDA
-1041 KCELTYKHIRSAY
+1041 KRELAYRHIYASYA
-1054 FGAGNSIFTQAA
+1054 GAGESIYEQAA

>member
-1 MTPPRPS
+1 MPPPRSPANEYS
-8 AHDYTEDAL
+8 EDAL

-31 TPANLYNETF
+31 TPANLYRETF
-41 GANGSEGRKSKREV
+41 GEHGTQGRKHNREIV
-55 ILTRR
+55 LTRR
-60 LLAKLKEFNPNLPE
+60 LLAKLKEFNPGLPD
-74 DAYTQAVEE
+74 DAYAQAVEE

-104 KDGVKVSVKEADGS
+104 KDGLKVSIKNEDGG
-118 TTFETLKVIDWAT
+118 TTFETLKVIDWT
-131 PSNNDFFLASQ
+131 NPKSNDFFLGSQ
-142 YWIQG
+142 CWIQG

-153 SDLLGFVNGLPL
+153 SDLIGFVNGIPL
-165 LFVELKASHR
+165 LFMELKATHR
-175 NIENAYKDN
+175 SIENAYSDN
-184 LRDYKTSVPQLF
+184 LRDYKTAIPQLF

-227 ISDEEEQ
+227 ISDEEEP

-246 CEPSRFLDIVEN
+246 CEPARFLDIVEN

-279 LGVNKAIKAVREIDS
+279 LGVNRAIRAVREIEN

-325 KGNWTFAIVTDRD
+325 PGNWTFAIVTDRD

-345 KTFVT
+345 KTFVN

-384 FRTTDGKT
+384 FHTKDGGE

-410 RSQYDTLALNMRN
+410 RSQYDALALNMRN

-435 TPLIKGE
+435 TPLIRGE

-481 LTNAQLNEDM
+481 LTNTQLNEDM
-491 EQLLEEAELNEEQ
+491 ERLLEEAELNEDQ

-521 EDRLET
+521 DDRLET

-557 MYDKVQAHWQA
+557 MYDKVQIHWHA
-568 KLASL
+568 KLANL
-573 KAQLPNAS
+573 MNQLSKAS
-581 DEERPRLEAL
+581 DEERGRLLAL

-618 VDITPHRRRMV
+618 VDISPHRRRMV
-629 SENLDELF
+629 KENLDEIF
-637 KDPDSKLRFVFVCAM
+637 KDPDSNLRFVFVCAM

-675 LMQTIAR
+675 LMQTISR
-682 ANRVASGKVA
+682 ANRIAPGKVA

-706 KALAIYAAPT
+706 KALAIYAAPK
-716 AETTGGATDNPIED
+716 AGSSDKALDNPIED

-735 EELKTLIADAR
+735 DTLRTLIADAR
-746 AYCESKGVDVSAI
+746 AYCESKGVDVGAI
-759 QRATKFERVK
+759 QRASRFERVK

-781 KEDKKLFLLKANQVV
+781 KEEKKAFLFKANQVV
-796 RIYKGILPDKAAN
+796 RIYKAILPDRAAN
-809 EVAHDAVVFGI
+809 EVAYDAVIFGV
-820 LMQKIRSL
+820 LAQKIRSL
-828 SEPADISKIMQEVEE
+828 STPADISAVMREVED
-843 LLDESVAT
+843 LLDESIAT
-851 EGYIIKAP
+851 EGYIIAAP
-859 VGQDLESAGLVNL
+859 VGQDLESAGLINL
-872 SEIDFEKLSERFNS
+872 SELDLEALTKRFES
-886 STHKRTEAER
+886 STHKRTEIER
-896 LRGIIEQR
+896 LTGLIERR
-904 LNQLVRLNHSRIDYL
+904 LKHLIKLNHSRMDYL
-919 HKFQEMIDEY
+919 EQFQEMIDEY
-929 NAGSQ
+929 NSGSR
-934 NIETFFEDLKNF
+934 NIEAFFAQLKEF
-946 TQSLSEE
+946 TRSLTEE
-953 EQRHIREGLTE
+953 EQRHVAQGLSE
-964 EELALF
+964 EELAIF
-970 DILTKPEPKLTKN
+970 DILTKPEPTLTKRD
-983 EEAEVKKVARDLLN
+983 EAEVKKVAKTLLQ
-997 TLKHEKLVL
+997 TLKWEKLVL
-1006 DWQLKQQARAEV
+1006 DWRLKQQACAEV
-1018 KETIAEIF
+1018 QETIAEVF
-1026 DKSLPATY
+1026 DTLPDVY
-1034 TKELFEQ
+1034 SKELFDA
-1041 KCELTYKHIRSAY
+1041 KRELAYRHIYAAY
-1054 FGAGNSIFTQAA
+1054 AGAGESIYERAA

>member
-1 MTPPRPS
+1 MKDFSEET
-8 AHDYTEDAL
+8 L

-26 HELGW
+26 QELGW
-31 TPANLYNETF
+31 TPKNLFKETF
-41 GANGSEGRKSKREV
+41 GANGTEGRKNNREV

-74 DAYTQAVEE
+74 DAYAQAVTE

-99 FYRLI
+99 FYRLL
-104 KDGVKVSVKEADGS
+104 KDGVKVSFKDNDGN
-118 TTFETLKVIDWAT
+118 TIDETLKVIDWKE
-131 PSNNDFFLASQ
+131 PKNNDFFLASQ
-142 YWIQG
+142 CWIQG

-153 SDLLGFVNGLPL
+153 TDLLGFVNGLPL
-165 LFVELKASHR
+165 LFLELKASHR
-175 NIENAYKDN
+175 SVENAYRDN
-184 LRDYKTSVPQLF
+184 LRDYKTAIPQLF
-196 IPNAL
+196 IPNAV
-201 IILSNGSETRIGTLT
+201 IILSNGSASGIGTLT

-227 ISDEEEQ
+227 ISDEEEP

-279 LGVNKAIKAVREIDS
+279 LGVNKAIKAVTQLED
-294 NEGRLG
+294 NQGRLG

-325 KGNWTFAIVTDRD
+325 PGNWTFAIITDRK
-338 ELDEQIY
+338 ELDEQISG
-345 KTFVT
+345 TFKAV
-350 TGAISEVE
+350 GAITKEE
-358 AQAASG
+358 ARAKSG

-370 LQEDHRYVFTLIQK
+370 LREDNRYIFTLIQK
-384 FRTTDGKT
+384 FSTEKGAT
-392 YPKLSDRKDI
+392 YEKLSDRKDI

-435 TPLIKGE
+435 TPLIQGE
-442 EERTREVFG
+442 EQRTREVFG

-481 LTNAQLNEDM
+481 LTNENLNEDM
-491 EQLLEEAELNEEQ
+491 ERLLEEAELNEEE
-504 EKKLER
+504 EKKVER
-510 QFSQQYQLITR
+510 EFSQAYQLITR
-521 EDRLET
+521 DDRLET

-557 MYDKVQAHWQA
+557 MYDKVQVHWQA

-573 KAQLPNAS
+573 KAHLPNAS
-581 DEERPRLEAL
+581 DEERERIITL
-591 IEEMETTDMAVVV
+591 INEMETIDMAVIV
-604 SQSQNEIED
+604 SQSQNEVED
-613 LKKKG
+613 LAKKG
-618 VDITPHRRRMV
+618 VDIKPHRKRMV
-629 SENLDELF
+629 NENLDELF
-637 KDPDSKLRFVFVCAM
+637 KDPHSNLRFVFVCAM

-682 ANRVASGKVA
+682 ANRVAPGKIA

-706 KALAIYAAPT
+706 KALAIYAAPI
-716 AETTGGATDNPIED
+716 TTGGTVDNPIED

-735 EELKTLIADAR
+735 EELKVLIVKAR
-746 AYCESKGVDVSAI
+746 EYCQGKGVDVAAI
-759 QRATKFERVK
+759 QRATKFEKVK

-781 KEDKKLFLLKANQVV
+781 KKEKKQFLLKANQVV
-796 RIYKGILPDKAAN
+796 RIYKAILPDKAAN
-809 EVAHDAVVFGI
+809 EIAHDAVVFGV
-820 LMQKIRSL
+820 LVQKIRSL
-828 SEPADISKIMQEVEE
+828 SEPADISDFMREVEE
-843 LLDESVAT
+843 LLDESIAT

-859 VGQDLESAGLVNL
+859 VGQDLDSAGLVNL
-872 SEIDFEKLSERFNS
+872 SEIDFEALSARFS
-886 STHKRTEAER
+886 KSPHKRTELEK
-896 LRGIIEQR
+896 LRGLIGQR
-904 LNQLVRLNHSRIDYL
+904 LTQLVQLNRSRMDYL
-919 HKFQEMIDEY
+919 ERFQKMIDEY

-934 NIETFFEDLKNF
+934 NIENFFEELKNF
-946 TQSLSEE
+946 ARDLSEE
-953 EQRHIREGLTE
+953 EKRHIREELSE
-964 EELALF
+964 EELAIF
-970 DILTKPEPKLTKN
+970 DILTKPEPELTKK
-983 EEAEVKKVARDLLN
+983 EEADVKKVARDLLN
-997 TLKHEKLVL
+997 LLKREKLVL
-1006 DWQLKQQARAEV
+1006 DWRLKQQARADV
-1018 KETIAEIF
+1018 QETINEILDALP
-1026 DKSLPATY
+1026 DKYSTDIY
-1034 TKELFEQ
+1034 TR
-1041 KCELTYKHIRSAY
+1041 KCELTYKHVYSSY
-1054 FGAGNSIFTQAA
+1054 FGAGSGIYHLAA

>member
-1 MTPPRPS
+1 MPPPRSPANEYS
-8 AHDYTEDAL
+8 EDAL

-31 TPANLYNETF
+31 TPANLYRETF
-41 GANGSEGRKSKREV
+41 DANSTQGRKHNREV

-60 LLAKLKEFNPNLPE
+60 LLAKLKEFNPGLPD
-74 DAYTQAVEE
+74 DAYMQAVEE
-83 LTRDRSAMIPV
+83 LTRDRSAMIAV

-104 KDGVKVSVKEADGS
+104 KDGVKVSIKGEDGS
-118 TTFETLKVIDWAT
+118 ATFETLKVIDWT
-131 PSNNDFFLASQ
+131 NPTSNDFFLASQ
-142 YWIQG
+142 CWIQG

-153 SDLLGFVNGLPL
+153 SDLIGFVNGLPL
-165 LFVELKASHR
+165 LFIELKATHR
-175 NIENAYKDN
+175 NIENAYRDN
-184 LRDYKTSVPQLF
+184 LRDYKTAIPQLF

-227 ISDEEEQ
+227 ISDEEEP

-246 CEPSRFLDIVEN
+246 CEPARFLDIVEN

-279 LGVNKAIKAVREIDS
+279 LGVNRAILAVREIEN

-325 KGNWTFAIVTDRD
+325 AGNWTFAIVTDRD

-345 KTFVT
+345 KTFVN
-350 TGAISEVE
+350 TGATSEAE

-384 FRTTDGKT
+384 FRTTEGKA
-392 YPKLSDRKDI
+392 YPQVSPRKDI

-410 RSQYDTLALNMRN
+410 RSQYDALALNMRN

-435 TPLIKGE
+435 TPLIRGE

-481 LTNAQLNEDM
+481 LTNTQLNEDM
-491 EQLLEEAELNEEQ
+491 ERLLEEAELNEDQ

-521 EDRLET
+521 DDRLET

-557 MYDKVQAHWQA
+557 MYDKVQIHWHA
-568 KLASL
+568 KLANL
-573 KAQLPNAS
+573 MNQLSKAS
-581 DEERPRLEAL
+581 DVERGRLLAL

-618 VDITPHRRRMV
+618 VDIAPHRRRMV
-629 SENLDELF
+629 TENLDEVF
-637 KDPDSKLRFVFVCAM
+637 KDPDSNLRFVFVCAM

-682 ANRVASGKVA
+682 ANRVAPGKVA

-716 AETTGGATDNPIED
+716 AGSSGTALDNPIEN

-735 EELKTLIADAR
+735 EALRALIADAR
-746 AYCESKGVDVSAI
+746 AYCESKGVDVGAI
-759 QRATKFERVK
+759 QRASRFERVK

-781 KEDKKLFLLKANQVV
+781 KEEKKAFLFKANQVV
-796 RIYKGILPDKAAN
+796 RVYKAILPDKAAN
-809 EVAHDAVVFGI
+809 EVAYDAVIFGV
-820 LMQKIRSL
+820 LVQKIRSL
-828 SEPADISKIMQEVEE
+828 SSPADISAVMREVEE
-843 LLDESVAT
+843 LLDESIAT
-851 EGYIIKAP
+851 EGYIIAAP
-859 VGQDLESAGLVNL
+859 VGQDLESSGLVNL
-872 SEIDFEKLSERFNS
+872 SELDLQALTKRFES
-886 STHKRTEAER
+886 STHKRTEVEKLTGLIEHR
-896 LRGIIEQR
+896 LKHLIK
-904 LNQLVRLNHSRIDYL
+904 LNHSRMDYL
-919 HKFQEMIDEY
+919 EQFQAMIDEY
-929 NAGSQ
+929 NSGSQ
-934 NIETFFEDLKNF
+934 NIEAFFAQLKAF
-946 TQSLSEE
+946 TRSLTDEEQRHLAQGLSEE
-953 EQRHIREGLTE
+953 E
-964 EELALF
+964 LAIF
-970 DILTKPEPKLTKN
+970 DILTKPEPTLTKR
-983 EEAEVKKVARDLLN
+983 EEADVKKVAKTLLQ
-997 TLKHEKLVL
+997 TLKWEKLVL
-1006 DWQLKQQARAEV
+1006 DWRLKQQACAEV
-1018 KETIAEIF
+1018 QETIAEVF
-1026 DKSLPATY
+1026 DTLPDVY
-1034 TKELFEQ
+1034 SKELFDA
-1041 KCELTYKHIRSAY
+1041 KRELAYRHIYAAY
-1054 FGAGNSIFTQAA
+1054 AGAGESIYERAA

>member
-1 MTPPRPS
+1 MTPPRSPAS
-8 AHDYTEDAL
+8 DYTEDAL

-31 TPANLYNETF
+31 TPTNLFKETF
-41 GANGSEGRKSKREV
+41 GAHGTEGRKNNREV

-60 LLAKLKEFNPNLPE
+60 LLAKLKEFNPNLPD
-74 DAYTQAVEE
+74 DAYNQAVEE

-104 KDGVKVSVKEADGS
+104 KEGVRVSVKGEDGS

-131 PSNNDFFLASQ
+131 PANNDFFLASQ
-142 YWIQG
+142 FWIQG

-165 LFVELKASHR
+165 LFIELKASHR
-175 NIENAYKDN
+175 AIENAYKDN
-184 LRDYKTSVPQLF
+184 LRAYRNEIPQLF

-201 IILSNGSETRIGTLT
+201 IILSNGSETRIGTFT

-279 LGVNKAIKAVREIDS
+279 LGVNRAIKAVREIEN

-325 KGNWTFAIVTDRD
+325 KGNWTFAVVTDRD

-350 TGAISEVE
+350 TGAISEAE
-358 AQAASG
+358 AQAGSG

-370 LQEDHRYVFTLIQK
+370 LQEDHRYIFTLIQK
-384 FRTTDGKT
+384 FRTTDGKE

-410 RSQYDTLALNMRN
+410 RSQYDALALNMRN

-466 ATVPLYYENRIPELQ
+466 ATVPLYYENRVPELQ
-481 LTNAQLNEDM
+481 LVNPQLNEDM

-504 EKKLER
+504 EKRLER
-510 QFSQQYQLITR
+510 EFSRDYQIFTR
-521 EDRLET
+521 DDRLET
-527 IAADVVEHFLG
+527 VAADVVEHFLG
-538 RGHKG
+538 RGYKG
-543 KAMMICI
+543 KAMMICL

-557 MYDKVQAHWQA
+557 MYDKVQKHWQA
-568 KLASL
+568 KLSSF
-573 KAQLPNAS
+573 KAQLPNAT
-581 DEERPRLEAL
+581 DEERPRLESL
-591 IEEMETTDMAVVV
+591 IKEMEEIDMAVVV

-613 LKKKG
+613 LQKKG
-618 VDITPHRRRMV
+618 VDIMPHRRRMV
-629 SENLDELF
+629 NENLDELF
-637 KDPDSKLRFVFVCAM
+637 KDPDSKFRFVFVCAM

-682 ANRVASGKVA
+682 ANRVAPGKVA
-692 GLIVDYVGVFRDLQ
+692 GLIVDYANVFRDLQ
-706 KALAIYAAPT
+706 KALAIYAAP
-716 AETTGGATDNPIED
+716 AVGSAGGASDNPIEN

-735 EELKTLIADAR
+735 DELKTFIADAR
-746 AYCESKGVDVSAI
+746 AYCESKGIDVGAI

-781 KEDKKLFLLKANQVV
+781 KEEKKAFLLKANQVV
-796 RIYKGILPDKAAN
+796 RIYKAILPDKAAN
-809 EVAHDAVVFGI
+809 EVAHDAVVFGV
-820 LMQKIRSL
+820 LVQKIRSL
-828 SEPADISKIMQEVEE
+828 SEPADIADIMREVEG
-843 LLDESVAT
+843 LLDESIAT

-872 SEIDFEKLSERFNS
+872 SEIDFEALAARFKL
-886 STHKRTEAER
+886 STHKRTEAEK
-896 LRGIIEQR
+896 LRGLIEQR
-904 LNQLVRLNHSRIDYL
+904 LKQLVELNHSRIDYL
-919 HKFQEMIDEY
+919 QKFQKMIDEY

-934 NIETFFEDLKNF
+934 NIETFFEELKSFAQN
-946 TQSLSEE
+946 LSEE

-970 DILTKPEPKLTKN
+970 DILTKPEPKLSPK
-983 EEAEVKKVARDLLN
+983 EETEVKRVAKELLN
-997 TLKHEKLVL
+997 TLKREKLVL
-1006 DWQLKQQARAEV
+1006 DWRLKQQARADVE
-1018 KETIAEIF
+1018 ETIKEVF
-1026 DKSLPATY
+1026 ETLPATY
-1034 TKELFEQ
+1034 TQELYDE
-1041 KCELTYKHIRSAY
+1041 KCRLTYQHIRSAY
-1054 FGAGNSIFTQAA
+1054 FGAGNSIFNQAA

>member
-1 MTPPRPS
+1 MPPPRSPANEYS
-8 AHDYTEDAL
+8 EDAL

-26 HELGW
+26 RELGW
-31 TPANLYNETF
+31 TSANLYRETF
-41 GANGSEGRKSKREV
+41 GANSTQGRKNNREV
-55 ILTRR
+55 VLTPR
-60 LLAKLKEFNPNLPE
+60 LLTKLKEFNPGLPD

-83 LTRDRSAMIPV
+83 LTRDRSAMIAV

-104 KDGVKVSVKEADGS
+104 KDGVGISIKNEDGS
-118 TTFETLKVIDWAT
+118 TTFETLKVIDWT
-131 PSNNDFFLASQ
+131 NPKSNDFFLASQ
-142 YWIQG
+142 CWIQG

-153 SDLLGFVNGLPL
+153 SDLIGFVNGLPL
-165 LFVELKASHR
+165 LFMELKAVHR
-175 NIENAYKDN
+175 SIENAYRDN
-184 LRDYKTSVPQLF
+184 LRDYKTAIPQLF

-216 AEWEHFFEWKK
+216 AEWEHFFDWKK
-227 ISDEEEQ
+227 ISDEEEP

-246 CEPSRFLDIVEN
+246 CEPARFLDVVEN

-272 VAKNHQY
+272 LAKNHQY
-279 LGVNKAIKAVREIDS
+279 LGVNRAIRAVREIEN

-325 KGNWTFAIVTDRD
+325 PGNWTFAIVTDRD

-345 KTFVT
+345 KTFVN

-358 AQAASG
+358 AQAESG
-364 EHLKQL
+364 EHLKRL

-384 FRTTDGKT
+384 FQTKDGGE
-392 YPKLSDRKDI
+392 YPKLSGRKDI

-410 RSQYDTLALNMRN
+410 RSQYDALALNMRN

-435 TPLIKGE
+435 TPLIRGE

-481 LTNAQLNEDM
+481 LTNTLLNEDM
-491 EQLLEEAELNEEQ
+491 ERLLEEAELNEDQ

-521 EDRLET
+521 DDRLET

-550 DKATAVK
+550 DKATVVK
-557 MYDKVQAHWQA
+557 MYDKVQIHWHA
-568 KLASL
+568 KLANLMNRLS
-573 KAQLPNAS
+573 KAS
-581 DEERPRLEAL
+581 DEERSRLLAL

-618 VDITPHRRRMV
+618 VDISPHRRRMV
-629 SENLDELF
+629 KENLDEIF
-637 KDPDSKLRFVFVCAM
+637 KDPESNLRFVFVCAM

-682 ANRVASGKVA
+682 ANRVAAGKVA

-706 KALAIYAAPT
+706 KALAIYAAPK
-716 AETTGGATDNPIED
+716 AGSSENALDNPIEN
-730 KQALV
+730 KQVLV
-735 EELKTLIADAR
+735 ETLRTLIADAR
-746 AYCESKGVDVSAI
+746 AYCESKGVDVGAI
-759 QRATKFERVK
+759 QRANSLKRVR

-781 KEDKKLFLLKANQVV
+781 KEEKKAFLYKANQVV
-796 RIYKGILPDKAAN
+796 RVYKAILPDKAAN
-809 EVAHDAVVFGI
+809 EVAYDAVIFGV
-820 LMQKIRSL
+820 LVQKIRSL
-828 SEPADISKIMQEVEE
+828 SAPADISEVMREVED
-843 LLDESVAT
+843 LLDESIAT
-851 EGYIIKAP
+851 EGYIIAAP

-872 SEIDFEKLSERFNS
+872 SELDLEALTRRFES
-886 STHKRTEAER
+886 STHKRTEVEK
-896 LRGIIEQR
+896 LTGLIEQR
-904 LNQLVRLNHSRIDYL
+904 LKHLIKLNHSRMDYL
-919 HKFQEMIDEY
+919 EQFQAMIDEY
-929 NAGSQ
+929 NSGSH
-934 NIETFFEDLKNF
+934 NIEAFFAQLKEF
-946 TQSLSEE
+946 TRNLTEE
-953 EQRHIREGLTE
+953 EQRHVAQGLSE
-964 EELALF
+964 EELAIF
-970 DILTKPEPKLTKN
+970 DILTKPEPTLTKR
-983 EEAEVKKVARDLLN
+983 EEADVKKVAKALLQ
-997 TLKHEKLVL
+997 TLKWEKLVL
-1006 DWQLKQQARAEV
+1006 DWRLKQQACAEV
-1018 KETIAEIF
+1018 QETIAEVF
-1026 DKSLPATY
+1026 DTLPDVY
-1034 TKELFEQ
+1034 SRELFDA
-1041 KCELTYKHIRSAY
+1041 KRELAYRHIYAAY
-1054 FGAGNSIFTQAA
+1054 AGAGESIYDRAA

>member
-1 MTPPRPS
+1 MTPPRSPVN
-8 AHDYTEDAL
+8 DYTEDAL

-31 TPANLYNETF
+31 TPANLYHETF
-41 GANGSEGRKSKREV
+41 GATGTEGRKNNREV
-55 ILTRR
+55 LFTRR
-60 LLAKLKEFNPNLPE
+60 LLAKLREFNPNLPD
-74 DAYTQAVEE
+74 DAYSQAIED

-104 KDGVKVSVKEADGS
+104 KEGVKVSVKGEDGS
-118 TTFETLKVIDWAT
+118 TTFETLRVIDWSNPA
-131 PSNNDFFLASQ
+131 NNDFFLASQ
-142 YWIQG
+142 CWSQG

-165 LFVELKASHR
+165 LFIELKASHR
-175 NIENAYKDN
+175 AIENAYKDN
-184 LRDYKTSVPQLF
+184 LRDYKTAIPQLF

-201 IILSNGSETRIGTLT
+201 IILSNGSETRIGTFT

-246 CEPSRFLDIVEN
+246 CEPSRFLDLVEN

-279 LGVNKAIKAVREIDS
+279 LGVNKAIRAVSELDS

-325 KGNWTFAIVTDRD
+325 AGNWTFAIITDRN

-345 KTFVT
+345 KTFVA
-350 TGAISEVE
+350 TGAISEAE

-370 LQEDHRYVFTLIQK
+370 LKEDHRYVFTLIQK
-384 FRTTDGKT
+384 FRAEPGEK
-392 YPKLSDRKDI
+392 YEQLSDRKDI

-435 TPLIKGE
+435 TPLIAGE

-458 FRQSIQDG
+458 FRESIQDG

-481 LTNAQLNEDM
+481 LTNEALNEDM
-491 EQLLEEAELNEEQ
+491 EALLEEAELNEEQ
-504 EKKLER
+504 EKRIER
-510 QFSQQYQLITR
+510 EFSKSYQLITR
-521 EDRLET
+521 DERLET

-538 RGHKG
+538 RGYKG

-557 MYDKVQAHWQA
+557 MYDKVQKHWQA

-573 KAQLPNAS
+573 KAQPPNVTI
-581 DEERPRLEAL
+581 DERLRIETL
-591 IEEMETTDMAVVV
+591 IKEMESTDMAVVV

-613 LKKKG
+613 LLNKG
-618 VDITPHRRRMV
+618 VDITSHRKRMV
-629 SENLDELF
+629 KENLDETF
-637 KDPDSKLRFVFVCAM
+637 KDPESNLRFVFVCAM

-706 KALAIYAAPT
+706 KALAIYAAPSVSSSD
-716 AETTGGATDNPIED
+716 GGADNPIED

-735 EELKTLIADAR
+735 EALKLFIKDAQS
-746 AYCESKGVDVSAI
+746 YCEGKGVDVGAI
-759 QRATKFERVK
+759 HRATKFKRVK

-781 KEDKKLFLLKANQVV
+781 KEEKKLFLVKANRVV
-796 RIYKGILPDKAAN
+796 RIYKAILPDKAAN
-809 EVAHDAVVFGI
+809 EIAHDAVVFAI
-820 LMQKIRSL
+820 LAQKILSL
-828 SEPADISKIMQEVEE
+828 SKPADISAVLGEVEE
-843 LLDESVAT
+843 LLDESIAT
-851 EGYIIKAP
+851 EGYIIAAP

-872 SEIDFEKLSERFNS
+872 SELDFSAITARFAS
-886 STHKRTEAER
+886 STHKRTEVEKLSGLLER
-896 LRGIIEQR
+896 KLK
-904 LNQLVRLNHSRIDYL
+904 QLIKLNHSRMDFL
-919 HKFQEMIDEY
+919 EKFQEMIDEY
-929 NAGSQ
+929 NSGSQ
-934 NIETFFEDLKNF
+934 NIEGFFAQLKDF
-946 TQSLSEE
+946 TGKLTEE
-953 EQRHIREGLTE
+953 EQRHIAEGLSE
-964 EELALF
+964 EELAIF
-970 DILTKPEPKLTKN
+970 DILTKPEPKLTKQQ
-983 EEAEVKKVARDLLN
+983 EADVKRISKTLLQ
-997 TLKHEKLVL
+997 TLKWEKLVL
-1006 DWQLKQQARAEV
+1006 DWRMKPRERAEV
-1018 KETIAEIF
+1018 QETIAEVF
-1026 DKSLPATY
+1026 DALPEPYSKTLFDE
-1034 TKELFEQ
+1034 KRELA
-1041 KCELTYKHIRSAY
+1041 YKHIYAAY
-1054 FGAGNSIFTQAA
+1054 FGAGESIYEQAA

>member
-1 MTPPRPS
+1 MPPPRSPANEYS
-8 AHDYTEDAL
+8 EDAL

-31 TPANLYNETF
+31 TPANLYRETF
-41 GANGSEGRKSKREV
+41 GANSTQGRKHNREV
-55 ILTRR
+55 VLTRR
-60 LLAKLKEFNPNLPE
+60 LLAKLKEFNPGLPD
-74 DAYTQAVEE
+74 DAYSQAVEE
-83 LTRDRSAMIPV
+83 LARDRSAMIPV

-104 KDGVKVSVKEADGS
+104 KDGVKVSIKNEDGS
-118 TTFETLKVIDWAT
+118 TTFETLKVIDWT
-131 PSNNDFFLASQ
+131 NPKSNDFFLASQ
-142 YWIQG
+142 CWIQG
-147 ELYLRR
+147 DLYLRR
-153 SDLLGFVNGLPL
+153 SDLIGFVNGLPL
-165 LFVELKASHR
+165 LFIELKATHR
-175 NIENAYKDN
+175 SIENAYQDN
-184 LRDYKTSVPQLF
+184 LRDYKTAIPQLF

-227 ISDEEEQ
+227 ISDEEEP

-246 CEPSRFLDIVEN
+246 CEPARFLDILEN

-279 LGVNKAIKAVREIDS
+279 LGVNRAIRAVREIEN

-325 KGNWTFAIVTDRD
+325 PGNWTFAIVTDRD

-345 KTFVT
+345 KTFVN
-350 TGAISEVE
+350 TGAISEAE

-384 FRTTDGKT
+384 FHTKDGGE

-410 RSQYDTLALNMRN
+410 RSQYDALALNMRN
-423 ALPNAAFIGFTG
+423 ALPKAAFIGFTG
-435 TPLIKGE
+435 TPLIRGE

-481 LTNAQLNEDM
+481 LTNTQLNEDM
-491 EQLLEEAELNEEQ
+491 ERLLEEAELNEEQ

-521 EDRLET
+521 DERLET

-557 MYDKVQAHWQA
+557 MYDKVQIHWHA
-568 KLASL
+568 KLANLMNQVS
-573 KAQLPNAS
+573 KAT
-581 DEERPRLEAL
+581 DEERGRLLAL

-618 VDITPHRRRMV
+618 VDISPHRRRMV
-629 SENLDELF
+629 KENLDEIF
-637 KDPDSKLRFVFVCAM
+637 KDPDSNLRFVFVCAM

-682 ANRVASGKVA
+682 ANRVAPGKVA
-692 GLIVDYVGVFRDLQ
+692 GLIVDYVGVFRDL
-706 KALAIYAAPT
+706 KDALKIYAAPK
-716 AETTGGATDNPIED
+716 AGSSGNALDNPIEN

-735 EELKTLIADAR
+735 EALRTLIADAR
-746 AYCESKGVDVSAI
+746 AYCESKGVDVGAI
-759 QRATKFERVK
+759 QRASRFERVK

-781 KEDKKLFLLKANQVV
+781 KEEKKAFLFKANQVV
-796 RIYKGILPDKAAN
+796 RVYKAILPDRAAN
-809 EVAHDAVVFGI
+809 EVAYDAVIFGV
-820 LMQKIRSL
+820 LVQKIRSL
-828 SEPADISKIMQEVEE
+828 SAPADISAVMREVED
-843 LLDESVAT
+843 LLDESIAT
-851 EGYIIKAP
+851 EGYIIAAP

-872 SEIDFEKLSERFNS
+872 SELDLEALTKRFES
-886 STHKRTEAER
+886 STHKRTQVEKLTGLIEHR
-896 LRGIIEQR
+896 LK
-904 LNQLVRLNHSRIDYL
+904 QLIRLNHSRMDYL
-919 HKFQEMIDEY
+919 EQFQAMIDEY
-929 NAGSQ
+929 NSGSQ
-934 NIETFFEDLKNF
+934 NIEAFFAELKEF
-946 TQSLSEE
+946 TRGLTEE
-953 EQRHIREGLTE
+953 EQRHVAQGLSE
-964 EELALF
+964 EELAIF
-970 DILTKPEPKLTKN
+970 DILTKPEPTLTKQ
-983 EEAEVKKVARDLLN
+983 EEAEVKKVAKTLLQ
-997 TLKHEKLVL
+997 TLKWEKLVL
-1006 DWQLKQQARAEV
+1006 DWRLKQQACAEV
-1018 KETIAEIF
+1018 QETIAEVL
-1026 DKSLPATY
+1026 DTLPAVY
-1034 TKELFEQ
+1034 SKELFDA
-1041 KCELTYKHIRSAY
+1041 KRELAYRHIYAAY
-1054 FGAGNSIFTQAA
+1054 AGAGESIYGQAA

>member
-1 MTPPRPS
+1 MTPPRSP
-8 AHDYTEDAL
+8 ANDYGEDAL

-26 HELGW
+26 REIGW
-31 TPANLYNETF
+31 TSANLYNETF
-41 GANGSEGRKSKREV
+41 GATGTEGRKNNREV

-60 LLAKLKEFNPNLPE
+60 LVAKLKEFNPNLPD
-74 DAYTQAVEE
+74 DAYNQAIEE

-99 FYRLI
+99 FYRLL
-104 KDGVKVSVKEADGS
+104 KDGVRASVKDSDGS
-118 TTFETLKVIDWAT
+118 TRFEALKIIDWSNPA
-131 PSNNDFFLASQ
+131 NNDFFLASQ
-142 YWIQG
+142 CWTQG

-153 SDLLGFVNGLPL
+153 SDLLGFVNGLPF
-165 LFVELKASHR
+165 LFIELKASHR
-175 NIENAYKDN
+175 SVENAYKDN
-184 LRDYKTSVPQLF
+184 LRDYKTAIPQLF
-196 IPNAL
+196 IPNAF
-201 IILSNGSETRIGTLT
+201 IILSNGSDTRVGTLT
-216 AEWEHFFEWKK
+216 AEWEHFFDWKK
-227 ISDEEEQ
+227 ISDEEEP

-246 CEPSRFLDIVEN
+246 CEPSRFLDLVEN
-258 FTVFEEVRGGLVKK
+258 FTVFEEVRGGLAKK

-279 LGVNKAIKAVREIDS
+279 LGVNKAIKAVSELED
-294 NEGRLG
+294 NQGKLG

-315 FFTQKILRKI
+315 FFTQKILRKVE
-325 KGNWTFAIVTDRD
+325 GNWTFAIVTDRN

-345 KTFVT
+345 KTFVA
-350 TGAISEVE
+350 TGAISEAE
-358 AQAASG
+358 AQAGSG

-384 FRTTDGKT
+384 FRNEPGQP
-392 YPKLSDRKDI
+392 YEKLSDRRDI

-410 RSQYDTLALNMRN
+410 RSQYDSLALNMRN

-481 LTNAQLNEDM
+481 LTNENLNEDM
-491 EQLLEEAELNEEQ
+491 EQLLEEAELNDEQ
-504 EKKLER
+504 EKKVER

-521 EDRLET
+521 EERLEA

-557 MYDKVQAHWQA
+557 MYDKVQTHWQA

-573 KAQLPNAS
+573 KAQPPNAS
-581 DEERPRLEAL
+581 SEERARIQAL
-591 IEEMETTDMAVVV
+591 IREMEETDMAVVV

-618 VDITPHRRRMV
+618 VDISSHRKRMV
-629 SENLDELF
+629 KENLDEVF

-669 PMRNHT
+669 PMRNHS

-682 ANRVASGKVA
+682 ANRVAPGKVA

-716 AETTGGATDNPIED
+716 AGSAGIDNPIED

-735 EELKTLIADAR
+735 EALKVLIANAR
-746 AYCESKGVDVSAI
+746 SYCESKGVDVGAI
-759 QRATKFERVK
+759 QRATAFERVK

-781 KEDKKLFLLKANQVV
+781 KEEKKHFLLKAGQVV
-796 RIYKGILPDKAAN
+796 QIYKAILPDKAAN
-809 EVAHDAVVFGI
+809 EVAHDAVVFAV
-820 LMQKIRSL
+820 LAQKIRSL
-828 SEPADISKIMQEVEE
+828 STPPDISALMGEVED
-843 LLDESVAT
+843 LLDESIAT
-851 EGYIIKAP
+851 EGYIIAAP
-859 VGQDLESAGLVNL
+859 VGQELESAGLVNL
-872 SEIDFEKLSERFNS
+872 SELDFEALTSRFDT
-886 STHKRTEAER
+886 STHKRTELEKLTGLLER
-896 LRGIIEQR
+896 KLK
-904 LNQLVRLNHSRIDYL
+904 QLIKLNHSRMDFL
-919 HKFQEMIDEY
+919 ERFQEMIDEY
-929 NAGSQ
+929 NSGSQ
-934 NIETFFEDLKNF
+934 NIESFFAALKEF
-946 TQSLSEE
+946 TRNLTEE
-953 EQRHIREGLTE
+953 EQRHVAEGLSE
-964 EELALF
+964 EELAVF
-970 DILTKPEPKLTKN
+970 DILTKPEPKLTKQ
-983 EEAEVKKVARDLLN
+983 EEAEVKKVAKTLLQ
-997 TLKHEKLVL
+997 TLKWEKLVL
-1006 DWQLKQQARAEV
+1006 DWRMKQQACAEV
-1018 KETIAEIF
+1018 QETIAEVF
-1026 DKSLPATY
+1026 DTLPATY
-1034 TKELFEQ
+1034 SKELFDA
-1041 KCELTYKHIRSAY
+1041 KRELAYQHIYAAY
-1054 FGAGNSIFTQAA
+1054 TGAGESIYERAA